1 MNKKLNDIEYQMH
14 RILGSLKV
22 LENSVYRSEENEIK
36 DKDFNVNHA
45 LRIEMIANA
54 VEKCIEDIE
63 NYNH

>member
-1 MNKKLNDIEYQMH
+1 M
-14 RILGSLKV
+14 
-22 LENSVYRSEENEIK
+22 YRSEENEIK

-45 LRIEMIANA
+45 LTIEMIANA

>member
-14 RILGSLKV
+14 GILGNLKV

-45 LRIEMIANA
+45 LTIEMIANA

>member
-1 MNKKLNDIEYQMH
+1 MNKKLNDIEYQMYG
-14 RILGSLKV
+14 ILGSLKV
-22 LENSVYRSEENEIK
+22 LENSMYCSEENEIK

-45 LRIEMIANA
+45 FTIEMIANA